1 MAVAKR
7 EGGATVATRSANE
20 LMSFPVISTR
30 EGREVGRVKD
40 VVFDPGKHE
49 LLGMMVSTGA
59 SDADPTMFLPR
70 TAIHSIGDHAV
81 TVESEEKLTNAS
93 SYARVREVLDSG
105 IHLKGSPVLTEGG
118 DAIGKVDRIL
128 VDDEGRVAAY
138 EVSHGLFSFINRR
151 RIPPD
156 GVISIG
162 QDAVIVSAAYG
173 DEDDDEDDEHH
184 AGPSDTTGEA
194 PANGSGAEPPHGASR
209 LEE

>member
-1 MAVAKR
+1 M
-7 EGGATVATRSANE
+7 GTRSAND
-20 LMSFPVISTR
+20 LMFFPVISTR

-49 LLGMMVSTGA
+49 LLGMMVSMA
-59 SDADPTMFLPR
+59 SEAEPTMFLPR
-70 TAIHSIGDHAV
+70 AAIHSIGDHAV
-81 TVESEEKLTNAS
+81 TVDSEEKLTNAS
-93 SYARVREVLDSG
+93 SSDRVREVLNSG
-105 IHLKGSPVLTEGG
+105 IHLKGSRVLTEDG
-118 DAIGKVDRIL
+118 DAIGKVDKIL

-138 EVSHGLFSFINRR
+138 EVSHGLLSFIGRK

-173 DEDDDEDDEHH
+173 AEDEDEDDEHH
-184 AGPSDTTGEA
+184 GAPPGDGAGEA
-194 PANGSGAEPPHGASR
+194 PTDGAGQEPPHGASR

>member
-1 MAVAKR
+1 
-7 EGGATVATRSANE
+7 
-20 LMSFPVISTR
+20 MSFPVISTR

-59 SDADPTMFLPR
+59 SEGDPTMFLPR

-81 TVESEEKLTNAS
+81 TVDSEEKLTNAS

-105 IHLKGSPVLTEGG
+105 IHLKGSPVLTEAG
-118 DAIGKVDRIL
+118 DAIGKVDKIL

-162 QDAVIVSAAYG
+162 QDAIIVSAAYG
-173 DEDDDEDDEHH
+173 DADDDEDDEHDSPPP
-184 AGPSDTTGEA
+184 AGVGPA
-194 PANGSGAEPPHGASR
+194 PANDAADSGPPHGASR

>member
-1 MAVAKR
+1 M
-7 EGGATVATRSANE
+7 GTRSANE
-20 LMSFPVISTR
+20 LMFFPVISTR

-49 LLGMMVSTGA
+49 LLGMMVSMGS
-59 SDADPTMFLPR
+59 SDAEPTMFLPR

-81 TVESEEKLTNAS
+81 TVDSEEKLTSAS
-93 SYARVREVLDSG
+93 SYERVREVLDSG
-105 IHLKGSPVLTEGG
+105 IHLKGSRVLTEDG
-118 DAIGKVDRIL
+118 DAIGKVDKIL
-128 VDDEGRVAAY
+128 LDDEGRVAAY
-138 EVSHGLFSFINRR
+138 EVSHGLLSFINRR

-173 DEDDDEDDEHH
+173 EEDDDED
-184 AGPSDTTGEA
+184 SDQHGRPPEAAGEA
-194 PANGSGAEPPHGASR
+194 PTDGTGEESPHGASR